1 MSTGRPVDDP
11 GPTAPGAP
19 GFHTHPHEHEG
30 ATHEHVH
37 HHVSEAHEHGHI
49 SGVERLAWQ
58 TSPMHRLDPR
68 TKVVAALVL
77 ILAVVLT
84 PPLRPLEF
92 AALCALFA
100 AAALIGRLPLGWVLK
115 RSALVIPVAGTIA
128 LFAPLAH
135 SGGSLTVGGV
145 TGSYAG
151 GGWVAA
157 WAIVSKA
164 WLSVLVTVVLSGT
177 TPAPRLIRGLQALHM
192 PDVFVTLFSFIY
204 RYVDVFREQLR
215 SLRTAVESRA
225 PSMSRVRRWRTYGNL
240 GGNLFIRAYDRG
252 ERIHA
257 AMLSRG
263 FSGTL
268 PTAEALKT
276 GPADALLLTVVLL
289 VGAAVALY

>member
-1 MSTGRPVDDP
+1 MSEQRPGHAHGPADP
-11 GPTAPGAP
+11 HTP
-19 GFHTHPHEHEG
+19 GFHSHPHEHGGES
-30 ATHEHVH
+30 HEHVH

-68 TKVVAALVL
+68 VKIVAAFAL
-77 ILAVVLT
+77 ILAIVLT
-84 PPLRPLEF
+84 PPLRLLEF
-92 AALCALFA
+92 AALCALLA
-100 AAALIGRLPLGWVLK
+100 SAALIGRLPLGWVLK

-135 SGGSLTVGGV
+135 SGGALTVGGV
-145 TGSYAG
+145 AGSYAA
-151 GGWVAA
+151 GGWIAA
-157 WAIVSKA
+157 WAIISKA
-164 WLSVLVTVVLSGT
+164 WLSVLVTIVLSGT
-177 TPAPRLIRGLQALHM
+177 TPAPRLIRGLQSLHM

-225 PSMSRVRRWRTYGNL
+225 PSMGRLRRWRMYGNL

-276 GPADALLLTVVLL
+276 GPADLLLLAVVLL
-289 VGAAVALY
+289 SGAAIALY

>member
-1 MSTGRPVDDP
+1 MSTERPGHAQ
-11 GPTAPGAP
+11 GPTGPAAP
-19 GFHTHPHEHEG
+19 GFHTHPHEHDG

-58 TSPMHRLDPR
+58 TSAMHRLDPR
-68 TKVVAALVL
+68 AKIVAAFVL
-77 ILAVVLT
+77 ILAIVLT

-92 AALCALFA
+92 AAICALLA
-100 AAALIGRLPLGWVLK
+100 SAALIGRLPLGWVLK

-145 TGSYAG
+145 AGAYAG

-157 WAIVSKA
+157 WAILSKA

-177 TPAPRLIRGLQALHM
+177 TPAPRLIRGLRSLHM

-215 SLRTAVESRA
+215 SMRTAVESRA
-225 PSMSRVRRWRTYGNL
+225 PSMGRLRRWRMYGNL

-252 ERIHA
+252 ERIQA

-263 FSGTL
+263 FSGSL
-268 PTAEALKT
+268 PTGETLRT
-276 GPADALLLTVVLL
+276 GPADVLLIAVVLL
-289 VGAAVALY
+289 AGAAIALY